1 MERKE
6 VSILIWAR
14 NGETGAGYHHQ
25 GCALDDA
32 ALDLQEMSV
41 TRFPS
46 ALCGV
51 SVLSRA
57 TLSGRQGEKHSSV
70 TFHPHQRLVL
80 NESQQLQ
87 CPLLTLN

>member
-6 VSILIWAR
+6 VTILIWAR

-46 ALCGV
+46 ALCRV
-51 SVLSRA
+51 SVLLRA
-57 TLSGRQGEKHSSV
+57 TVSGRQGGE
-70 TFHPHQRLVL
+70 T
-80 NESQQLQ
+80 QQCDISPPSETHLK
-87 CPLLTLN
+87 